1 MFKIF
6 GSGRLGRDAETR
18 DVGDTSVTVFSVAL
32 DGYGG
37 GEKVTT
43 WIECALWGAR
53 GAKVAPMLSKGTSI
67 AFTGT
72 GRLEIYDKRD
82 GGQGAKITCRV
93 DDWSFAGPRQDAGA
107 APSASSGA
115 KGNAFDD
122 DKVPF

>member
-1 MFKIF
+1 
-6 GSGRLGRDAETR
+6 
-18 DVGDTSVTVFSVAL
+18 
-32 DGYGG
+32 
-37 GEKVTT
+37 
-43 WIECALWGAR
+43 
-53 GAKVAPMLSKGTSI
+53 MLSKGTSI

-72 GRLEIYDKRD
+72 GRLEVYDKRD